1 MKQCFECE
9 KTEDQIEMH
18 DHHVV
23 PRSKG
28 GTKTI
33 PLCCECHGLVHGK
46 NMMNIGELTRR
57 ALADRKARGMR
68 TGKIPYGFK
77 AGEGKFLAIEE
88 SEIKVL
94 RKMDDLRSRGV
105 SYAKMVVK
113 LNDKGI
119 LNRHGRPW
127 NVRNLY
133 LCYQGWCKDGRDR
146 FERLSSETG

>member
-46 NMMNIGELTRR
+46 NMMNMGELTRR
-57 ALADRKARGMR
+57 ALADRKVRGMR
-68 TGKIPYGFK
+68 AGKIPYGFK

-105 SYAKMVVK
+105 SYAKMVSY

-119 LNRHGRPW
+119 LNRHGRTW
-127 NVRNLY
+127 KRNNLY
-133 LCYQGWCKDGRDR
+133 VCYQGWCEDGRDR